1 MNMSKL
7 THKISLSPASVLPD
21 LLCEQPLLQCI
32 LLFLDLFQ
40 DRKWRSTNSALG

>member
-1 MNMSKL
+1 MNMNRL
-7 THKISLSPASVLPD
+7 THKILSPASVLPD

-40 DRKWRSTNSALG
+40 DRKQKSPNTALG